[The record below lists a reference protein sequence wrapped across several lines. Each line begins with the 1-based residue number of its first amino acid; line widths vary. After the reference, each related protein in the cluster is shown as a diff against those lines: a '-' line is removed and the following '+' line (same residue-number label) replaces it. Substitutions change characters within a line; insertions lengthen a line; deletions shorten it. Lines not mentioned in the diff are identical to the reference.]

1 MDDQAQTV
9 SAALCLYNIEVMSGP
24 KISGMYL
31 LILLFCM
38 NLSETK
44 AVLETYMEKV
54 ATKEVKLADHD
65 NKTLDITYYKDIR
78 DCGLACFKGGCMLLA
93 ERVSADNGKEKWMFL
108 HSVDDI
114 NLLPVGTWN
123 LYLPWPQLGN
133 VFKLTIYI

>member
-1 MDDQAQTV
+1 MDDHAPTV
-9 SAALCLYNIEVMSGP
+9 SSALCRYNIEAMSVT

-31 LILLFCM
+31 LILFFYT

-54 ATKEVKLADHD
+54 ATKEIKLADHD

-78 DCGLACFKGGCMLLA
+78 DCGLACFKKRCMLLA

-114 NLLPVGTWN
+114 NLLPIGTWN

-133 VFKLTIYI
+133 V